1 MCKKVILFTL
11 LLFLTANMLPA
22 ENTVNV
28 TAFADELDVQLYWD
42 PLTGSCLFEKNGHS
56 VSFRTGEEIALF
68 DYSTFAMVEAPT
80 VSRGALFI
88 SSDFA
93 DMIQGLFES
102 SPNENLFK
110 VGAILI
116 DPGHGGK
123 DPGAV
128 ADHTI
133 NGKKVTVRE
142 KDITL
147 AASKLLYAR
156 LTQEYPDKKIVMTRS
171 DDRYLSLEERVSIAN
186 SLSLAPDEAVLYLSI
201 HVNSAFDKK
210 AGGFEVWY
218 LSPGYRRTVISE
230 DEVDDASLRNILN
243 SMMEEEYTTE
253 SILIAKYIQDGLN
266 LEIGD
271 KFTNRGIKQEEW
283 FVVRNANMPSV
294 LVELGFISN
303 PQEAALMVDDSYL
316 NKMVSGI
323 YNGLVAFV
331 THFEQSRGF
340 TGLQER

>member
-1 MCKKVILFTL
+1 M
-11 LLFLTANMLPA
+11 
-22 ENTVNV
+22 
-28 TAFADELDVQLYWD
+28 
-42 PLTGSCLFEKNGHS
+42 FEKNGHS

-68 DYSTFAMVEAPT
+68 DYATFAMIEAPT
-80 VSRGALFI
+80 VKKGSLFI

-93 DMIQGLFES
+93 DKIQGLFDAQSNES
-102 SPNENLFK
+102 LFK

-128 ADHTI
+128 AEHTI
-133 NGKKVTVRE
+133 NGKKVTVCE

-147 AASKLLYAR
+147 AASKKLYSQ
-156 LTQEYPDKKIVMTRS
+156 LQKEYPDKKIVLTRS

-210 AGGFEVWY
+210 AAGFEVWY

-271 KFTNRGIKQEEW
+271 KVPNRGIKQEEW

-294 LVELGFISN
+294 LVELGFVSN
-303 PQEAALMVDDSYL
+303 PAEAALMVDDAYL

>member
-1 MCKKVILFTL
+1 MFKKVIIPLIM
-11 LLFLTANMLPA
+11 LFLAVSLLPA

-42 PLTGSCLFEKNGHS
+42 PLTGSCMFEKNGHS

-68 DYSTFAMVEAPT
+68 DYSTFAMIEAPT
-80 VSRGALFI
+80 VKKGALYI
-88 SSDFA
+88 SSDFS

-102 SPNENLFK
+102 SPNESLFK

-147 AASKLLYAR
+147 AASKLLYDR
-156 LTQEYPDKKIVMTRS
+156 LKEEYPEKKIVLTRS

-266 LEIGD
+266 IEIGD
-271 KFTNRGIKQEEW
+271 KFANRGIKQEEW

-303 PQEAALMVDDSYL
+303 PEEAALMVDDSYL

>member
-1 MCKKVILFTL
+1 MFKKVILFS
-11 LLFLTANMLPA
+11 LFLFLVVNVLPA

-28 TAFADELDVQLYWD
+28 TAFADELGVQLYWD

-68 DYSTFAMVEAPT
+68 DYQTFAMVEAPS

-93 DMIQGLFES
+93 DMIQGLFDSSANES
-102 SPNENLFK
+102 MFK

-133 NGKKVTVRE
+133 NGKKVTVSE

-147 AASKLLYAR
+147 AASKLLYSR
-156 LTQEYPDKKIVMTRS
+156 LQTAYPDKKIVLTRS

-186 SLSLAPDEAVLYLSI
+186 SLELAPDEAVLYVSI

-210 AGGFEVWY
+210 AQGFEVWY

-271 KFTNRGIKQEEW
+271 RIPSRGIKQEEW

-303 PQEAALMVDDSYL
+303 PAEAALMVDNSYL